1 MCASNTEMTWTK
13 VATVS
18 EIADDAAVS
27 VQVAG
32 DDVCLARS
40 DGQLYALRDECSH
53 GQVALSDGD
62 VENATVECVMHGSRF
77 DLRTGRALT
86 PPAVQS
92 VAVYQVRVVGDD
104 VYVADASEH
113 M

>member
-1 MCASNTEMTWTK
+1 MRANGTPKTWTR
-13 VATVS
+13 VATLS
-18 EIADDAAVS
+18 EIADDTALP
-27 VQVAG
+27 VQVPD

-40 DGQLYALRDECSH
+40 RGQLYAIRDECSH
-53 GQVALSDGD
+53 GHVALSDGD
-62 VENATVECVMHGSRF
+62 VANATIECVMHGSRF

-86 PPAVQS
+86 PPAVHS

-104 VYVADASEH
+104 IYIADTSDP

>member
-1 MCASNTEMTWTK
+1 MCANGTDLSWVQ

-18 EIADDAAVS
+18 EIAEDTALS

-62 VENATVECVMHGSRF
+62 VESATVECVMHGSRF

-104 VYVADASEH
+104 VYVAGQ
-113 M
+113 